1 MEIAVAAERSLVD
14 RARDGDLDAFEQLV
28 RERMDAVYRLTH
40 AIVLDP
46 ADAADATQETFVAAW
61 RQIRSLRDPAR
72 FDAWLQRI
80 AVNLARF
87 ELLRHALRPMGLAE
101 AHFGWSGRKLRL
113 VSRWLNTLILI
124 GLPAWFVV
132 AAVSWS
138 GDAIADS
145 ETLDKKSLSD
155 PRRLPRCRF
164 VSGVRLVRTTRCC
177 CRPAT
182 TKMRKSNTR
191 RPIAALGNHS
201 STCRPCGAKASIK
214 SRTSSSEV

>member
-80 AVNLARF
+80 AVNAARMTLRSRGRRRVREIAASAVDTFAVAPARPTDDGAVLAAALDRISADQRA
-87 ELLRHALRPMGLAE
+87 LLALHHLEGRSIAEIAEVLRIPAGTVKSRLFAARRALDAALAAE
-101 AHFGWSGRKLRL
+101 ADR
-113 VSRWLNTLILI
+113 
-124 GLPAWFVV
+124 
-132 AAVSWS
+132 
-138 GDAIADS
+138 
-145 ETLDKKSLSD
+145 
-155 PRRLPRCRF
+155 
-164 VSGVRLVRTTRCC
+164 
-177 CRPAT
+177 
-182 TKMRKSNTR
+182 
-191 RPIAALGNHS
+191 
-201 STCRPCGAKASIK
+201 
-214 SRTSSSEV
+214 